1 MSEKTQDKDK
11 KVSKNI
17 TIRPSV
23 IKTAIN
29 KAKLAA
35 KKAGVKKVN
44 FSQFIEI
51 AINDYN
57 AEY

>member
-1 MSEKTQDKDK
+1 MNEKNDK
-11 KVSKNI
+11 KVNKNI

-23 IKTAIN
+23 IKTAN
-29 KAKLAA
+29 FKAKLAA
-35 KKAGVKKVN
+35 RKVGVKKVN

-57 AEY
+57 AEI